1 MYFLCITAECFGG
14 HGIPI
19 IRLYTELYKENNL
32 CKSYGRDL
40 GLKKKL
46 HLLVK
51 FGTKLFQRHF
61 WCE

>member
-1 MYFLCITAECFGG
+1 MYFLCITAEYFGYLS
-14 HGIPI
+14 IPI

-32 CKSYGRDL
+32 RKSYGQDL

-46 HLLVK
+46 HLLAK

-61 WCE
+61 W